1 MLVADLEAVLE
12 GLAPRALAEPGDNV
26 GLLVGDPEA
35 AARRILVALEL
46 TEAVLA
52 EAVAG
57 GFDTVLTHHPLLF
70 APLSSVVESR
80 PRERAVRDLV
90 RRGISLIACH
100 TNLDS
105 AEGGIGAIA
114 AEALGLEG
122 AMPLQR
128 SPAGWVKF
136 VGFVP
141 PDAAEGVATAV
152 FAAGAGRIGDYDGC
166 AFAAEG
172 LGWFTAGPEA
182 HPVAGELGQPGR
194 EPEFRW
200 ETVVPRSRLGSVID
214 AYIAA
219 HPYEEP
225 AFDVF
230 TADDVRT
237 RTGLG
242 RKGVL
247 PVPATVAE
255 LAGRV
260 ARTFELS
267 TCTWAGDGAAAV
279 RRVAVVPGSGRSLM
293 SDAAGCDA
301 LITGDLGY
309 HEADRAAEM
318 GLAVINTPHGELEW
332 WCMRRW
338 VPALEA
344 ALTGSGVEV
353 VTSKS
358 WRSPWKNAAGN
369 PAQNQLFDLTDA
381 IAPAGPAAPV
391 APARAAKPAPAP
403 EPPAPPRKL
412 RLRVDGGSRGN
423 PGPGG
428 IGVVLEDMDG
438 HVVEEFGRA
447 IGVCTNNVAEYKAL
461 LAGLELAERA
471 GVEELEI
478 LADSELLVKQ
488 VRGEYKVKS
497 LGLQPLHQEAKLRL
511 RAFKKYVIRH
521 VPRAQNAEADRM
533 VNKALDEAA
542 SGSL

>member
-12 GLAPRALAEPGDNV
+12 KLAPRALAEPGDNV
-26 GLLVGDPEA
+26 GLLVGDRQA
-35 AARRILVALEL
+35 AARRVLVSLEL
-46 TEAVLA
+46 TDSVLA

-57 GFDTVLTHHPLLF
+57 GCDTILTHHPFLF
-70 APLSSVVESR
+70 SPVSSVVESR
-80 PRERAVRDLV
+80 PRERVVRELV
-90 RRGISLIACH
+90 RRGIDLFACH

-122 AMPLQR
+122 VVPLR
-128 SPAGWVKF
+128 RNPAGWAKF

-141 PDAAEGVATAV
+141 PEAVEKVAAAV
-152 FAAGAGRIGDYDGC
+152 FAAGAGGIGAYEDC

-172 LGWFTAGPEA
+172 RGWFTPGPEA
-182 HPVAGELGQPGR
+182 HPAIGQLDVPERVPEL
-194 EPEFRW
+194 RW
-200 ETVVPRSRLGSVID
+200 ETIVPRGRLGAVIE
-214 AYIAA
+214 AYLAA

-225 AFDVF
+225 AFDVY
-230 TADDVRT
+230 AVEDVLT
-237 RTGLG
+237 RAGLG
-242 RKGVL
+242 RSGAL
-247 PVPATVAE
+247 PVPTTVAE
-255 LAGRV
+255 LAGQV
-260 ARTFELS
+260 AGLFDLS
-267 TCTWAGDGAAAV
+267 TCAWAGDGARQV

-293 SDAAGCDA
+293 GDAAGHDV

-309 HEADRAAEM
+309 HEADRVAEM
-318 GLAVINTPHGELEW
+318 GLAVINAPHGELEW

-338 VPALEA
+338 IPALEA
-344 ALTGSGVEV
+344 ALTGSGVRV
-353 VTSKS
+353 VTSKA
-358 WRSPWKNAAGN
+358 WRSPWNNAAGN
-369 PAQNQLFDLTDA
+369 PAQSQLFDVA
-381 IAPAGPAAPV
+381 APAA
-391 APARAAKPAPAP
+391 
-403 EPPAPPRKL
+403 APPRKL

-428 IGVVLEDMDG
+428 IGVVLEDGDG

-447 IGVCTNNVAEYKAL
+447 IGVCTNNVAEYRAL

-488 VRGEYKVKS
+488 VRGEYKVKNE
-497 LGLQPLHQEAKLRL
+497 GLRPLHEEAKLRL
-511 RAFKKYVIRH
+511 RAFKKYAIRH
-521 VPRAQNAEADRM
+521 VPRAQNKEADRL